1 MAKII
6 VATVGSWNVSRF
18 HQWESD
24 NQHDVHLI
32 TGQAEFNLEAVI
44 EFAPHYIFFPQWY
57 WKIPEAIFENYEC
70 VVFHMTDLPFGRG
83 GSPLQNL
90 ILRGIYRTQLSA
102 IRVVEVMDSGPVYLK
117 HPLSLHGSATEI
129 YIRASETTFEMID
142 EILES
147 RLTPKNQKGEVV
159 KFKRRTASESEIPP
173 RDDLQDLY
181 DFIRMLDAEGYPQA
195 FLTHAGYR
203 YEFSRASLRDGHIVA
218 DVMVVPLSK

>member
-1 MAKII
+1 
-6 VATVGSWNVSRF
+6 
-18 HQWESD
+18 
-24 NQHDVHLI
+24 
-32 TGQAEFNLEAVI
+32 
-44 EFAPHYIFFPQWY
+44 
-57 WKIPEAIFENYEC
+57 
-70 VVFHMTDLPFGRG
+70 
-83 GSPLQNL
+83 
-90 ILRGIYRTQLSA
+90 
-102 IRVVEVMDSGPVYLK
+102 
-117 HPLSLHGSATEI
+117 
-129 YIRASETTFEMID
+129 MID

>member
-1 MAKII
+1 M
-6 VATVGSWNVSRF
+6 
-18 HQWESD
+18 
-24 NQHDVHLI
+24 
-32 TGQAEFNLEAVI
+32 EAVN

-57 WKIPEAIFENYEC
+57 WKFPEAIFENYEC

-218 DVMVVPLSK
+218 DVMVVPMSK